1 MAMIP
6 WGGIQM
12 MNLFSK
18 VNTTTFAFWV
28 FPWALTG
35 RFRSK
40 RRELK
45 ELEEM
50 KLRHPWYFPMETFAL
65 WKVASN
71 VITFMQFFEK
81 RTRRVPGLISH
92 GGSLLSTVTMMV
104 VALKA
109 LETKHFCNFY
119 VLLWFRCRAQNWC
132 PSWPSCER
140 QKTTLCP
147 AQLKKVETTDQLV
160 SRNLEAF
167 WGFFCI
173 RKNQQFNSW
182 LQWFCPSQ
190 VWSVEHIK
198 DSELFAQLLSLRSAL
213 NPLWIRIA
221 RWTHEGSRDLVR
233 W

>member
-71 VITFMQFFEK
+71 VITFMLFFEK
-81 RTRRVPGLISH
+81 RTRRVPGLISP

-160 SRNLEAF
+160 TRNLEAF
-167 WGFFCI
+167 WGI
-173 RKNQQFNSW
+173 PAYANINSSTVTVP
-182 LQWFCPSQ
+182 LQWFCILHRSGL
-190 VWSVEHIK
+190 WSTSKIQSFLPNCCHWDLHLITVDQ
-198 DSELFAQLLSLRSAL
+198 DSLLDTWRK
-213 NPLWIRIA
+213 
-221 RWTHEGSRDLVR
+221 
-233 W
+233 